1 MVKIQ
6 KKNKKDDKIKQQRTR
21 KTLAEKLE
29 IIQLRENG
37 AKVVKIACDKGQ
49 LISKGLVGILNSSKK
64 TSKNLTYITIL
75 PLYDFF
81 IVFWRD

>member
-6 KKNKKDDKIKQQRTR
+6 KKSKKDVKIKQQRTR

-49 LISKGLVGILNSSKK
+49 LILK
-64 TSKNLTYITIL
+64 
-75 PLYDFF
+75 
-81 IVFWRD
+81 

>member
-6 KKNKKDDKIKQQRTR
+6 KKSKKDVKIKQQRTR

-49 LISKGLVGILNSSKK
+49 LISKGLVGILNSSK
-64 TSKNLTYITIL
+64 N
-75 PLYDFF
+75 
-81 IVFWRD
+81 